1 MRAGSVDLTLA
12 RTYRPA
18 LVLFSKTAL
27 LMIVHH
33 ALEPIL
39 TLTERYT
46 LIGCMLY
53 VDSWMDIEFIFETN
67 SCMTVVAA
75 SLLIQDVRALHSTA
89 TKEPSLVRIQ
99 NYTVTSTFLASWFVV
114 NCLTLFY
121 GEAWIQERIDPSKQ
135 YCGSKSVVILPEHI
149 RDEESLCT
157 IPHSSQTKSSV
168 LFLCGNALF
177 FLLLSNSEIAPGF
190 EKSAI
195 QDNIRVW
202 SFVFLSV
209 AWMYSLNLDRLRYST
224 LNSFN
229 PCMLR
234 FGSVLFMTSFLP
246 CASAVVVL
254 TAITTLKYLSL
265 TSSSAA
271 PMGESH
277 VPPTKT
283 QLVDTDTPTK
293 TVAAQRLSSS
303 RKKVGHSEAERT
315 ETLDH
320 NQPQNSISPKTMN
333 NLYQQAFNA
342 SQGYPKE
349 MKA

>member
-1 MRAGSVDLTLA
+1 MRGGSVDPSLA

-18 LVLFSKTAL
+18 LVLFAKIAL
-27 LMIVHH
+27 LMVVHH

-53 VDSWMDIEFIFETN
+53 VDSWMEIEFIFETN

-75 SLLIQDVRALHSTA
+75 SLLIQDIRALHSTA

-99 NYTVTSTFLASWFVV
+99 NYTVSSAFLASWFIV

-121 GEAWIQERIDPSKQ
+121 GEAWIQDRINPAKQ
-135 YCGSKSVVILPEHI
+135 YCGSKTVVVLTDHV

-157 IPHSSQTKSSV
+157 IPHSPQTKSSV
-168 LFLCGNALF
+168 LFLCGNAFF
-177 FLLLSNSEIAPGF
+177 FLLLSNSEIPPGY

-195 QDNIRVW
+195 QDNLRVW

-234 FGSVLFMTSFLP
+234 FGCVLFMTSFLP

-254 TAITTLKYLSL
+254 AAVMALKYLSL
-265 TSSSAA
+265 TPGPAA
-271 PMGESH
+271 PTAETH
-277 VPPTKT
+277 VPPRKT
-283 QLVDTDTPTK
+283 QSVDSD
-293 TVAAQRLSSS
+293 TVAQTVTALRLSSS
-303 RKKVGHSEAERT
+303 RKKASHREPEQT
-315 ETLDH
+315 ETPAHDPPEQPPSPLDTE
-320 NQPQNSISPKTMN
+320 SLFKE
-333 NLYQQAFNA
+333 AFSA
-342 SQGYPKE
+342 SSMYAKE

>member
-1 MRAGSVDLTLA
+1 M
-12 RTYRPA
+12 
-18 LVLFSKTAL
+18 LFAKTAL

-53 VDSWMDIEFIFETN
+53 VDSWMEMEYIFETN

-75 SLLIQDVRALHSTA
+75 SLLIQDIRALHSTA

-99 NYTVTSTFLASWFVV
+99 NYTVSSAFLASWFLV

-121 GEAWIQERIDPSKQ
+121 GEAWIQERINPAKQ
-135 YCGSKSVVILPEHI
+135 YCGSKSVVVLTEHT
-149 RDEESLCT
+149 RDEESLCA
-157 IPHSSQTKSSV
+157 IPHSPQTKSSV
-168 LFLCGNALF
+168 VFLCGNAFF
-177 FLLLSNSEIAPGF
+177 FLLLSNSEIPPGY

-234 FGSVLFMTSFLP
+234 FGCVLFMTSFLP

-254 TAITTLKYLSL
+254 AAITTLKYLSL
-265 TSSSAA
+265 A
-271 PMGESH
+271 PGPVTPTGEAH
-277 VPPTKT
+277 NPPKKT
-283 QLVDTDTPTK
+283 QSVDPGALTHTIT
-293 TVAAQRLSSS
+293 AHRLSSS
-303 RKKVGHSEAERT
+303 RKKTAHRETERT
-315 ETLDH
+315 ETPAHDLPE
-320 NQPQNSISPKTMN
+320 QPAPPLNTEDMFQE
-333 NLYQQAFNA
+333 AFNA
-342 SQGYPKE
+342 SQMYAKE
-349 MKA
+349 MNA